1 MYVHALSNKQM
12 PPLQIEEKRTQK
24 NPNPTVERKTRQS
37 EDGCIKIRKR
47 SSLSQFQE
55 TNKVSYVVMVI
66 SPHNKNYMQIKIN
79 AKLFAYVYAMIS
91 TWQILMLTC
100 QMLCQPVR

>member
-24 NPNPTVERKTRQS
+24 KPNPTVERKTRQS

-55 TNKVSYVVMVI
+55 INKVSYVVMVI

-79 AKLFAYVYAMIS
+79 AKLSAYVYS
-91 TWQILMLTC
+91 
-100 QMLCQPVR
+100 